1 MVGDAVASAAEQQ
14 RHFNHQSERRG
25 LSSFV
30 RFCRCQRNEQKLSGQ
45 SRAEYPLTVLMAFLE
60 YMQVTATATT
70 TTVTTTT
77 FFDFLCR
84 EFLRLKACSSQGYNH
99 LPPLSIAL
107 SISFSLHD
115 DFSSAAVKVCSQ
127 DPKTQ
132 DPS

>member
-1 MVGDAVASAAEQQ
+1 MVVGDAVASAAEQQ
-14 RHFNHQSERRG
+14 RHFNHQSARRG

-45 SRAEYPLTVLMAFLE
+45 SREVYPLTVLMAFLE
-60 YMQVTATATT
+60 YMQVTATAT
-70 TTVTTTT
+70 TTTT

-107 SISFSLHD
+107 SISVSLHD